1 MRWIVIIAL
10 FAIGPVRDVLSW
22 VLPGNL
28 VNAVFLYG
36 GVGAAGV
43 AVFRL
48 VRAWGMPL
56 WLGLA
61 GLALPLLYAL
71 KALILG
77 APLYALTPFLLFNLG
92 AVALLTLGSW
102 TRAMLEWGEDNKGW
116 QLLVTMF
123 VFPGLFALCAFPLA
137 AYLHTFKPERRFLPV
152 HYTLTT
158 GEWLLGFI
166 GTGLVFFGV
175 VALITAACGLIVIV
189 WLSFL
194 HITGFGSSAD

>member
-28 VNAVFLYG
+28 VNAAFLYG

-48 VRAWGMPL
+48 VGAWRMPL
-56 WLGLA
+56 WIGLA

-77 APLYALTPFLLFNLG
+77 APLYALTPFLLFNLC

-102 TRAMLEWGEDNKGW
+102 TRAMLEWGEDNKSW
-116 QLLVTMF
+116 WAVATWF
-123 VFPGLFALCAFPLA
+123 VFPALFALCAFPLA
-137 AYLHTFKPERRFLPV
+137 GYLHSFMPDRYG
-152 HYTLTT
+152 YTLTT
-158 GEWLLGFI
+158 GEWLIGFI
-166 GTGLVFFGV
+166 GTSLVFFGV
-175 VALITAACGLIVIV
+175 VALITAAGGIILIA
-189 WLSFL
+189 WLSLLYFL
-194 HITGFGSSAD
+194 HVTGFRSSED